1 MRTSIKLLVFALIL
15 GMTVACNNAPEGQ
28 KVEAGE
34 ATNTPTTTST
44 APMGSATYSV
54 SPQASQVIWT
64 AAKLAGKQHTG
75 TLAIQSGEINLDG
88 ENILGGKFILDMTSI
103 TNLDQKP
110 GEGKEKLEGHLKSGD
125 FFEVEK
131 HPTGT
136 FEITNVSTV
145 ADQAD
150 VTHNVTGN
158 LTLKGIT
165 KSVTIPTKVNV
176 GNHQFAAVT
185 PQFTIDRTEWDVK
198 FNSGLLGTAKDKII
212 NDEVGLK
219 LVVRAIDESM
229 N

>member
-1 MRTSIKLLVFALIL
+1 MRTSIRLFVLFLVFGL
-15 GMTVACNNAPEGQ
+15 VSACNNAPDGQ
-28 KVEAGE
+28 KVEAE
-34 ATNTPTTTST
+34 DATETPTTST
-44 APMGSATYSV
+44 APTGTATYVV
-54 SPQASQVIWT
+54 SNQASKIVWT

-75 TLAIQSGEINLDG
+75 TIGLQSGEVSVNGNEIV
-88 ENILGGKFILDMTSI
+88 GGKFVLDMNSI
-103 TNLDQKP
+103 TNLDQKA

-136 FEITNVSTV
+136 FEITNASAV
-145 ADQAD
+145 AGQEE
-150 VTHNVTGN
+150 VTHNITGN

-165 KSVTIPTKVNV
+165 KSVTIPAKINVVNP
-176 GNHQFAAVT
+176 QLTAVT
-185 PQFTIDRTEWDVK
+185 PQFTIDRTQWDVK

-219 LVVRAIDESM
+219 LIIQAVDEAA